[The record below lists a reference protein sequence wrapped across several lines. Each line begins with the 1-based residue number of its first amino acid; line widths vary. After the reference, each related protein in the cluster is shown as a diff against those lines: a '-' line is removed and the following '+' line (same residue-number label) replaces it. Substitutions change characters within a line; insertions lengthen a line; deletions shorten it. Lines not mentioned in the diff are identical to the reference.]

1 MYQAKQAAS
10 YSIIT
15 PDKHRVSFMCYS
27 LYGFEYR
34 SISEAVSS
42 LYGTFL
48 GGEINVLL
56 SSILPLLFCS
66 VQCEEE
72 PLHQQTVWLQLNDAD
87 LSKRQIKTEAQTF
100 VGRPIP
106 LSRLLSDNC
115 FKNALKAQI

>member
-42 LYGTFL
+42 LYGTCL

-72 PLHQQTVWLQLNDAD
+72 PLQQ
-87 LSKRQIKTEAQTF
+87 
-100 VGRPIP
+100 
-106 LSRLLSDNC
+106 
-115 FKNALKAQI
+115 